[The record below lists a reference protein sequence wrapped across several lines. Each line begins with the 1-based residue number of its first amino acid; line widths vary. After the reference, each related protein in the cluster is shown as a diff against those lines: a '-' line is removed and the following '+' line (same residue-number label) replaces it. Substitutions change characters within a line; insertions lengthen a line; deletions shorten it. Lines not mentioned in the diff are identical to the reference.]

1 MEYKTKGNGQMFM
14 VFDEYLTEEEKKVD
28 ISDYVT
34 PNGCIPNKARA
45 AVGLPPINESRT
57 EEKKQLTDKDIQW
70 ENLRYW
76 VEQQMSERR
85 WAGDVYRYTAYEGV
99 FKKMEEL
106 ERS

>member
-1 MEYKTKGNGQMFM
+1 MEYKTEGNGQMFM
-14 VFDEYLTEEEKKVD
+14 VFDEYLTEDEKK
-28 ISDYVT
+28 
-34 PNGCIPNKARA
+34 P
-45 AVGLPPINESRT
+45 
-57 EEKKQLTDKDIQW
+57 LTDKDIRW

>member
-1 MEYKTKGNGQMFM
+1 MEYKTKSNGQMFM
-14 VFDEYLTEEEKKVD
+14 AFDEFLTEEEKK
-28 ISDYVT
+28 
-34 PNGCIPNKARA
+34 P
-45 AVGLPPINESRT
+45 
-57 EEKKQLTDKDIQW
+57 LTDKDIQW

>member
-1 MEYKTKGNGQMFM
+1 MEYKTKSNGQMFM
-14 VFDEYLTEEEKKVD
+14 VFDEFLTEEKE
-28 ISDYVT
+28 
-34 PNGCIPNKARA
+34 P
-45 AVGLPPINESRT
+45 
-57 EEKKQLTDKDIQW
+57 LTDKDIQW

>member
-14 VFDEYLTEEEKKVD
+14 VFDEFLTEEEKK
-28 ISDYVT
+28 
-34 PNGCIPNKARA
+34 P
-45 AVGLPPINESRT
+45 
-57 EEKKQLTDKDIQW
+57 LTDKDIQW

>member
-14 VFDEYLTEEEKKVD
+14 AFDEFLAEEEKR
-28 ISDYVT
+28 
-34 PNGCIPNKARA
+34 P
-45 AVGLPPINESRT
+45 
-57 EEKKQLTDKDIQW
+57 LTDDDIRW

-76 VEQQMSERR
+76 VEQQMSDRR
-85 WAGDVYRYTAYEGV
+85 WAGDVYRYTAYERV